1 MSRADHIPA
10 LIKSNPTEVI
20 NPVSD
25 LHGLLFLF
33 LFAVHSVVDLKLTIP
48 QCFFTNVEYITKTL
62 MSTTAYHIK
71 VEIIP
76 TEVMHANV
84 SDLPGLLLLVVLA
97 VHNVVDL
104 LTCP

>member
-1 MSRADHIPA
+1 MIH
-10 LIKSNPTEVI
+10 N
-20 NPVSD
+20 VSD
-25 LHGLLFLF
+25 LHGLLL
-33 LFAVHSVVDLKLTIP
+33 LVLLAVHSVVDLKLTIP

-76 TEVMHANV
+76 TEVIHPYVNA
-84 SDLPGLLLLVVLA
+84 LPGLLLLVVLA
-97 VHNVVDL
+97 VHSGVDL